1 MERYPKLGFGI
12 MRMPQLNGEIDWIK
26 SEELISEY
34 MKGDFCYFDTHPAY
48 MMSQSQRIIK
58 EFVVKKYDRQR
69 FLLANKMPY
78 LGINEYSNYEKIF
91 EQELAECGVEYFDY
105 YLLHALSK
113 EVFEMHK
120 KIGGFRFLENIKKDE
135 RAKKIGI

>member
-26 SEELISEY
+26 SEELITEY

-48 MMSQSQRIIK
+48 VMSQSQRIIK

-91 EQELAECGVEYFDY
+91 EQELAECGVEYFD
-105 YLLHALSK
+105 ARVIIGLS
-113 EVFEMHK
+113 
-120 KIGGFRFLENIKKDE
+120 
-135 RAKKIGI
+135 